1 LTEPD
6 CPVRDGLSHSG
17 SRDGAAS
24 FVAYE
29 NKESAAMNKNI
40 FRLLAVLALA
50 SSLSGCFL
58 TKIVTVPMRVVGA
71 VVSIIPVAGN
81 TANDVVQKAAN
92 TVDDI
97 PL

>member
-1 LTEPD
+1 
-6 CPVRDGLSHSG
+6 
-17 SRDGAAS
+17 
-24 FVAYE
+24 
-29 NKESAAMNKNI
+29 MNKI
-40 FRLLAVLALA
+40 LVRVVAVAALA

-71 VVSIIPVAGN
+71 AVSIVPVAGN
-81 TANDVVQKAAN
+81 LGNDVIQKAAN